1 MSSNALEKYNSDDI
15 LIRSIIAGV
24 LNLLNNNI
32 KYNQVWDAN
41 ISEEIVLPWLFDMGN
56 SSSERFI
63 QDNYTFF
70 GRYNPCLGGAQKID
84 GNFDVYPRGILRYQS
99 TQIDSDNICNR
110 FVQGIYTKMENGII
124 STYRS
129 FLYSIPIT
137 VNFECVVLVD
147 NFTNLLKIEQ
157 SIREALFRNKTFY
170 VMFKGMKIGCCLG
183 MPDNYNGE
191 KTTDFSIST
200 ETGEPH
206 QKLTFSIVVESYHPV
221 YDKSLEMENSN
232 FMKAVGWDVTYSD
245 NNKRFIKLNAPDTMI
260 TNCISKLSWTYN
272 SDNSDMCSVNLYY
285 KEHNSDEWQPIEL
298 GLTNQSDYYWTVPN
312 SLYHKQDIDIFYKL
326 DDDITMINEPDIRII
341 SYDGKLINESFV
353 IINPGRFITDDSE
366 VEKSI
371 KFDISY
377 EKNGNTEFIE
387 NAGEFV
393 IFRGKILRT
402 QNVQINEIFDTVKS
416 KTIDLMIT
424 DYKDKNIKN
433 VVSDIK
439 IF

>member
-32 KYNQVWDAN
+32 KYNQIWDAN

-70 GRYNPCLGGAQKID
+70 GRYNPCLGEAQKID

-110 FVQGIYTKMENGII
+110 FVQGTYTKIDNGVI

-137 VNFECVVLVD
+137 VNFECTVLVD

-157 SIREALFRNKTFY
+157 SIRESLFRNRTFY
-170 VMFKGMKIGCCLG
+170 VMFRGMKIGCCLG

-191 KTTDFSIST
+191 KTTEFSIST

-206 QKLTFSIVVESYHPV
+206 QKLTFTIVVESYQPV
-221 YDKSLEMENSN
+221 YDKSLEMENDN
-232 FMKAVGWDVTYSD
+232 FMKGIGWDVLYSD
-245 NNKRFIKLNAPDTMI
+245 NNTRFIKLNAPEIMLA
-260 TNCISKLSWTYN
+260 NCVSKFSWIYN

-285 KEHNSDEWQPIEL
+285 KEHDKNEWIPIEL
-298 GLTNQSDYYWTVPN
+298 GLTNQSDYYWTVP
-312 SLYHKQDIDIFYKL
+312 SLLSYKQNIDIFYKL
-326 DDDITMINEPDIRII
+326 DDNITMINEPNIRII
-341 SYDGKLINESFV
+341 PYNGKLTNNSF
-353 IINPGRFITDDSE
+353 IILNPGQFITDDSE
-366 VEKSI
+366 LEKSI

-377 EKNGNTEFIE
+377 EINNDIKFIE
-387 NAGEFV
+387 DAGEF
-393 IFRGKILRT
+393 IICRGKIIRV
-402 QNVQINEIFDTVKS
+402 QNININDSFDNINVKS
-416 KTIDLMIT
+416 IDLMIT

-433 VVSDIK
+433 VITDIK